1 MLDIQDVFLVGDFDK
16 KGFGF
21 RIVTS
26 AREYNLVAET
36 IQERERWVAAL
47 LGFAER
53 HKKRAAEDASKV
65 SV

>member
-36 IQERERWVAAL
+36 IQEREP
-47 LGFAER
+47 FYFT
-53 HKKRAAEDASKV
+53 
-65 SV
+65 